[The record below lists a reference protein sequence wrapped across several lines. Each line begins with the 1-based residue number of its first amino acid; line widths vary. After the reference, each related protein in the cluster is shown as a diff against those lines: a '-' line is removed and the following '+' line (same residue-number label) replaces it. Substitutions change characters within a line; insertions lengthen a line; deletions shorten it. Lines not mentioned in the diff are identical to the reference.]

1 MNAADATILQDEID
15 SILASGILG
24 RSRSY
29 AKLLEYLAKCSIDG
43 HTPKEL
49 EIAAEVFGKGGD
61 FDPNQ
66 DSLVR
71 VYMHNLRQKLEQY
84 GSQRTAGS
92 GYKLSIPRG
101 EYRLVIESQDEKEV
115 SVSAPAEPVAAA
127 AEARRP
133 SAWVVALI
141 GLLALNL
148 TAYIAQRFEA
158 APSQAEQLAASPVW
172 SGLFDDEVPILVV
185 VGDYYIFAEL
195 DEYGD
200 VRRLIRD
207 FSINSVQDLDD
218 LFMFSPEQSENFY
231 DLGLTYLPQAT
242 ASALTNLL
250 RVIYTSDKPVRVTP
264 MSDLSAADLKNN
276 HVVYVGY
283 ISALDTLREF
293 VFAAS
298 GLSVGDTYDELTN
311 DATGEVY
318 MSGAGMLRYDQRNYR
333 DYGLFSTFPGP
344 TGNQFMIVAGT
355 RDAGVMH
362 VAQVLADLGDV
373 QALEE
378 RVGLTADG
386 GPRAF
391 EALYEVTGLDRMNID
406 AMLVYTSPLDFE
418 RIWRS
423 ALLP

>member
-1 MNAADATILQDEID
+1 MNAADATILQEEID
-15 SILASGILG
+15 GILASGVLG

-71 VYMHNLRQKLEQY
+71 VYIHNLRQKLEQY
-84 GSQRTAGS
+84 GAQRTATS
-92 GYKLSIPRG
+92 GYRLSIPRG
-101 EYRLVIESQDEKEV
+101 EYRLIVESLEEEEPP
-115 SVSAPAEPVAAA
+115 APAVAEPVAAA
-127 AEARRP
+127 PSRRP

-148 TAYIAQRFEA
+148 TAYLAQRFEA
-158 APSQAEQLAASPVW
+158 APSQAEQLAASPPW
-172 SGLFDDEVPILVV
+172 AGMFDDDVPILVV

-276 HVVYVGY
+276 HIVYVGY

-298 GLSVGDTYDELTN
+298 GLSVGETYDELTN
-311 DATGEVY
+311 DATGEIY

-344 TGNQFMIVAGT
+344 SGNQFMVVAGT

-362 VAQVLADLGDV
+362 VAQVLANLGDV
-373 QALEE
+373 NALEE
-378 RVGLTADG
+378 RVGAAHTS
-386 GPRAF
+386 GPQAF

-406 AMLVYTSPLDFE
+406 AMLVYTSPLDYE
-418 RIWRS
+418 RIWRG